1 MAPPRPLLDI
11 LRELNEGRDG
21 APSHWLNEM
30 RATMVGWQ
38 KYKETVQGRELVE
51 TMRRIQESGLAE
63 RLMGRMRPITPP
75 RPDSAFVKR
84 KRGMGRK
91 PSLMPEQIKHGI
103 SILRDQPRMTV
114 EAACATLKE
123 AGIKTS
129 NSALYRLVIQP
140 AYAG

>member
-11 LRELNEGRDG
+11 FRELNERRDG

-30 RATMVGWQ
+30 RAATAGWQ
-38 KYKETVQGRELVE
+38 KYKETAQGRELIE

-63 RLMGRMRPITPP
+63 RLMGRMRPISPP
-75 RPDSAFVKR
+75 QPDSAFVKR

-91 PSLMPEQIKHGI
+91 PSLTPDQVKEGI
-103 SILRDQPRMTV
+103 SILHDQPRMTV
-114 EAACATLKE
+114 EAACATLKQ